1 MSEDVAAPAPRRKK
15 LPFKPTALRKD
26 TPKKDPPPGVADAKR
41 QGGDEDDDGLELFR
55 RAREMAPI
63 MAQDR
68 ERRLLKKQKQ
78 EAKVEERRLSG
89 AGEKRPLVDEE
100 EDGGVAD
107 APTDT
112 TLDAESAQ
120 AVEDDTDTLDEPL
133 MTAASHHD
141 NAKVIVTPP
150 PSKRIKHDQH
160 SSPLRPSSSMEEA
173 EDVYHSSPSRRATL
187 VRPYVPSPGSR
198 SAAPPGPTAKPAVV
212 ITLDSDDDV
221 EASVPLP
228 SATDNVPDSVEVLER
243 RSSSLAEPAN
253 PPDEDEDPEFAEYER
268 MAEEQ
273 RLYAGN
279 EVVEVLISSAVPDCS
294 KTLMRIKYN
303 QPLKLVRDTWLA
315 QQVRKGARIAPD
327 QHDDVL
333 LTWRRRRIYNAST
346 LLSLGIRPR
355 RDGRVAVE
363 GYSRDGLSS
372 SQTRIHMEAWT
383 TDLFRDMQRDEDLRR
398 RREAGEIPDE
408 DEPEEPAPEAVKL
421 KVILQARDMPPF
433 NLTVHQETT
442 VETLVTSFRK
452 SREVP
457 PDRDVGLSLDGDRLE
472 EHITMADAG
481 IEDMDT
487 IDVFIK

>member
-1 MSEDVAAPAPRRKK
+1 M
-15 LPFKPTALRKD
+15 
-26 TPKKDPPPGVADAKR
+26 
-41 QGGDEDDDGLELFR
+41 
-55 RAREMAPI
+55 
-63 MAQDR
+63 
-68 ERRLLKKQKQ
+68 
-78 EAKVEERRLSG
+78 
-89 AGEKRPLVDEE
+89 
-100 EDGGVAD
+100 
-107 APTDT
+107 
-112 TLDAESAQ
+112 
-120 AVEDDTDTLDEPL
+120 
-133 MTAASHHD
+133 H
-141 NAKVIVTPP
+141 
-150 PSKRIKHDQH
+150 
-160 SSPLRPSSSMEEA
+160 
-173 EDVYHSSPSRRATL
+173 HSSPSRRATRA
-187 VRPYVPSPGSR
+187 RPDVPSPGRR
-198 SAAPPGPTAKPAVV
+198 SAASAGPTAKPAVV

-228 SATDNVPDSVEVLER
+228 PATDNVPGSVEVLER
-243 RSSSLAEPAN
+243 RSSSLAGSAN
-253 PPDEDEDPEFAEYER
+253 PPDEDDDPEFAEYER

-408 DEPEEPAPEAVKL
+408 DEPEEPAPETVKL

-472 EHITMADAG
+472 EHVTMADAG